1 MESVF
6 SRIVRSL
13 RHIIADIEHLL
24 IEEVNIQCHIECC
37 VSIIRG
43 MAKVTTPNVRL

>member
-1 MESVF
+1 M
-6 SRIVRSL
+6 RSL

-43 MAKVTTPNVRL
+43 MAKVKPLMLGCRNLY